1 MKRRIP
7 NRLFAI
13 SPLLFTAA
21 LLAACA
27 GDPAI
32 VKCPELTAPAE
43 GAEAFMR
50 IDDTGEVVNV
60 RLNGV
65 RARCE
70 QVGENGVSMDLSI
83 GLKIKRLGAD
93 EYPAGVAQINVVGLV
108 AEGDRI
114 VSSPPLIRY
123 KAGFRKGQQTMY
135 PVVEHD
141 VTVTDGQRLIISL
154 VPGL

>member
-1 MKRRIP
+1 MKRRIRNP
-7 NRLFAI
+7 LFAI
-13 SPLLFTAA
+13 SPLLVTAA

-27 GDPAI
+27 GDPEY
-32 VKCPELTAPAE
+32 VKCPELTAPEA

-50 IDDTGEVVNV
+50 IDDTGEIVNA

-83 GLKIKRLGAD
+83 GLKIKRLGA
-93 EYPAGVAQINVVGLV
+93 EKYPAGVAQINVVSLV
-108 AEGDRI
+108 AEGEKI
-114 VSSPPLIRY
+114 VSSPPPIRY

-135 PVVEHD
+135 PVVEHE